1 MSTTVQLTLPEW
13 DLAVNTARIRI
24 IASASQGLNHAT
36 TYKRDALTR
45 LKEEVIG
52 ACGEIGLGKLTGQ
65 WFVPGLNTFHS
76 APDCLRDVEVRST
89 DRADG
94 SLIVRDNDADDRR
107 FVLAV
112 VSGSKVSF
120 LGWMW
125 GREAKQDRWV
135 RDPHGNRQAWFVPQR
150 VLRSMDS
157 FDVSKESDD
166 GETEF

>member
-1 MSTTVQLTLPEW
+1 MDTTVQLTLPEW

-45 LKEEVIG
+45 LKEEVVG
-52 ACGEIGLGKLTGQ
+52 ACGEIGLGKATGQ

-76 APDCLRDVEVRST
+76 VPDCLRDVEVRAT
-89 DRADG
+89 DMSYG

-112 VSGSKVSF
+112 VSGSRVS
-120 LGWMW
+120 LMGWLW
-125 GREAKQDRWV
+125 GRDAKQARWL

-150 VLRSMDS
+150 ALRSMDE
-157 FDVSKESDD
+157 FEVTKE
-166 GETEF
+166 G